1 VTTGHVESGIG
12 EDAAGASA
20 QYVQSARF
28 NGKPLDHGFLTGNQ
42 LHGGGR
48 LEIELGPEPSDWAT
62 KTRPPSASDRP
73 DPARGG
79 GARLQEFLP

>member
-1 VTTGHVESGIG
+1 VETGIG
-12 EDAAGASA
+12 DDAAGSAA

-62 KTRPPSASDRP
+62 KLRPPSASDRHP
-73 DPARGG
+73 EWGG